1 MSMKRPF
8 LTGTVLAAVLG
19 TALLAWDASAAS
31 PDPKLDSDGPGAD
44 EPTAQ
49 RPIHISFSEVE
60 SVRVILLP
68 TSVEDRKG
76 RAVRGL
82 TRADFRLFDEG
93 VPQPIQYFSVEG
105 DEPVEVA
112 FLLDVSGSMRE
123 VGKLDAAKDAIEYI
137 VSSLRPSDRVALIC
151 FADDQVQW
159 VTEFTTDRDRFVARL
174 QVQVGYGQTAIH
186 DALSAAPGFVQAAA
200 VGRKAMV
207 LITDGVDNAS
217 LLSAADALAS
227 ARTASVPIYVV
238 GLSSSCAD
246 LGKKGAIPRNLEIL
260 RAYSTET
267 GGMLFAVQDPDDLKE
282 SAAQILEDLR
292 HQYMIGYSPQATVW
306 DGRFRRVRLEATR
319 GRVEIRTRTG
329 YFANP

>member
-1 MSMKRPF
+1 MLMSCRILRKSVPA
-8 LTGTVLAAVLG
+8 LAAALCLALG
-19 TALLAWDASAAS
+19 AAWAS
-31 PDPKLDSDGPGAD
+31 PEAMPDSGGASSS
-44 EPTAQ
+44 ETGSQKPLRIA
-49 RPIHISFSEVE
+49 FSEVE

-82 TRADFRLFDEG
+82 TQADFRLYDEG
-93 VPQPIQYFSVEG
+93 VLQPIQYFSVEG

-123 VGKLDAAKDAIEYI
+123 VGKLDAAKDAIGHI
-137 VSSLRPSDRVALIC
+137 VNSLRPSDRVALIC
-151 FADDQVQW
+151 FADDQVSW
-159 VTEFTTDRDRFVARL
+159 VTEFTTDRDRFNERL

-217 LLSAADALAS
+217 RLSVADAVAS

-238 GLSSSCAD
+238 GLSATHFEPTKRD
-246 LGKKGAIPRNLEIL
+246 PIPESL
-260 RAYSTET
+260 RVLQAYSTET

-282 SAAQILEDLR
+282 AAAQILEDLR
-292 HQYMIGYSPQATVW
+292 HQYVIGYSPQATVW
-306 DGRFRRVRLEATR
+306 DGRFRHVRLEALRR
-319 GRVEIRTRTG
+319 GVEIRTRTG
-329 YFANP
+329 YFAIP